1 MMCQEAGSQVP
12 LAYLT
17 LLYSPRHLC
26 CDAVRHCQENL
37 KRERLHLFI
46 LSFKQLG
53 RPCSLSPKP
62 GHLIVKGNT
71 NRDDRDP
78 IYNSV
83 LLQEEQKC
91 YSRRL
96 VYKYQKSSWARFSH
110 SKEFLEFRK
119 ARSNML
125 LSRKNQLLL
134 EFSFW
139 NEPVPR
145 SGPNIYE
152 LRSYQ
157 LRVSTE
163 I

>member
-1 MMCQEAGSQVP
+1 MSTFV
-12 LAYLT
+12 
-17 LLYSPRHLC
+17 
-26 CDAVRHCQENL
+26 
-37 KRERLHLFI
+37 
-46 LSFKQLG
+46 
-53 RPCSLSPKP
+53 
-62 GHLIVKGNT
+62 
-71 NRDDRDP
+71 
-78 IYNSV
+78 
-83 LLQEEQKC
+83 
-91 YSRRL
+91 
-96 VYKYQKSSWARFSH
+96 H
-110 SKEFLEFRK
+110 SKEFAEFRK

-163 I
+163 IGVNCPLVLLCRRTRTPDAEWAADTERMFCDVCLARFLPCPVLLLLFPFFKSSFFLLLSLC

>member
-1 MMCQEAGSQVP
+1 MSMFFP
-12 LAYLT
+12 
-17 LLYSPRHLC
+17 
-26 CDAVRHCQENL
+26 
-37 KRERLHLFI
+37 
-46 LSFKQLG
+46 
-53 RPCSLSPKP
+53 
-62 GHLIVKGNT
+62 
-71 NRDDRDP
+71 
-78 IYNSV
+78 
-83 LLQEEQKC
+83 
-91 YSRRL
+91 
-96 VYKYQKSSWARFSH
+96 
-110 SKEFLEFRK
+110 SKAFVEFRK

-163 I
+163 IPTSCPPMLLWGSTGSPMPTTQVDFTFCDVFGLIFWLAYFLSCPVLLFFLFFIFFSLIPSLLLSSFIFYNLTHNVCHLTFFYIALLFLRGKT